1 MKNRIGIVGGG
12 QLGKMLTIEA
22 KKLGFYV
29 VVIDET
35 PESPAGQVADKQI
48 IASVKDENA
57 IKQLAKEVD
66 FITFEVELANAET
79 LNFLKSRGIAINPSP
94 ETLAVIKDKYSQK
107 TFLQKLKIPVAP
119 FMFADKIDEIKRA
132 ADEYGYP
139 FLLKARTDSYDGRG
153 NFVVKSAADIK
164 RAKQKLEGRSLYAEK
179 FVPFVKEL
187 AVIIARDIHGNIAIY
202 PTVETIHQRNI
213 CQIVIAP
220 ARVSSSVQK
229 NAQKLA
235 LQVAKHLKGAGVFA
249 IEMFYDRKG
258 KILVNEIAPRVH
270 NSGHFTIEAC
280 LTNQFEQQ
288 IRAVTG
294 MPLGSTQM
302 KVPAVVMVN
311 ILGEREDE
319 AEVEGLEKAI
329 AIEGVS
335 VHIYGKKEVRV
346 DRKMG
351 HITAVGISVDAA
363 LKRAQRARK
372 YISI

>member
-1 MKNRIGIVGGG
+1 
-12 QLGKMLTIEA
+12 MLTIEA